1 MRSPFHCFVVLL
13 LCSLCAGCGYRPV
26 VRDVESRF
34 GEGKTVSI
42 PIFANKTYKPNL
54 ENILLNDLI
63 DEFAKRKGLR
73 VKEMESSDYTL
84 SGEVLTYG
92 KVAIS
97 YTGYDIVKEYRATMT
112 VLATLRKNNNQQ
124 VIWRGNLS
132 WSQDFP
138 ASTDLA
144 IQQNS
149 EDAAIQE
156 ISRRMAQQIY
166 LKMAEDF

>member
-1 MRSPFHCFVVLL
+1 MG
-13 LCSLCAGCGYRPV
+13 AGCGYRPV

-54 ENILLNDLI
+54 ENFLLNDLI

-73 VKEMESSDYTL
+73 VKEMDSSDYTL

-97 YTGYDIVKEYRATMT
+97 YSGFDIVKEYRATMT
-112 VLATLRKNNNQQ
+112 VTATLRKNSNQQ

-144 IQQNS
+144 ILQNS

-156 ISRRMAQQIY
+156 ISRRLAQQIY
-166 LKMAEDF
+166 LKMSEDF

>member
-1 MRSPFHCFVVLL
+1 MLTC
-13 LCSLCAGCGYRPV
+13 CAIAAGCGYHPV
-26 VRDVESRF
+26 ARDVQSRF
-34 GEGKTVSI
+34 GEGETVSI

-63 DEFAKRKGLR
+63 DEFSRRRGLR

-92 KVAIS
+92 KVVVS
-97 YTGYDIVKEYRATMT
+97 YTGYDIAKEYRATMT
-112 VLATLRKNNNQQ
+112 VTATLRKNSTQR
-124 VIWRGNLS
+124 IMWRGNLT
-132 WSQDFP
+132 WSQDYP
-138 ASTDLA
+138 ANSDIA

-156 ISRRMAQQIY
+156 ISRRLAQQIY
-166 LKMAEDF
+166 LKLVEDF

>member
-1 MRSPFHCFVVLL
+1 LL
-13 LCSLCAGCGYRPV
+13 LFVALCAGCGYHPV

-54 ENILLNDLI
+54 ENVLLNDLI

-73 VKEMESSDYTL
+73 IKEMESSDYTL

-97 YTGYDIVKEYRATMT
+97 YTGYDIVKEYRATMA
-112 VLATLRKNNNQQ
+112 VMATLRKNSTQQ

-138 ASTDLA
+138 ANSDIA

-156 ISRRMAQQIY
+156 ISRRLAQQIY
-166 LKMAEDF
+166 LKFTEDF